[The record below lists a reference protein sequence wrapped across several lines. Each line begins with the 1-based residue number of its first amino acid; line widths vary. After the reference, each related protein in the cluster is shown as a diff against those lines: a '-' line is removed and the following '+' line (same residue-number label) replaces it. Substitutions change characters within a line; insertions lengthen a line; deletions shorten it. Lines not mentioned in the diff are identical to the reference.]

1 MKSIPFLTTL
11 LCSALVFTQPTQA
24 GPGHD
29 HGDSAPVANSNGPQR
44 LPDGSLFVPKAT
56 QHQLGVR
63 TFPVQQAE
71 LAQTLELNGTV
82 VMDPSAGGKVQA
94 LLAGR
99 IEASAKGLPSLGQR
113 VKQGEVLAFIV
124 ASTGAL
130 ERASQQAQIAALQAD
145 SALAEKNLA
154 RLRELSD
161 SVPRKEIDAANANLN
176 SIRAQITALKAGT
189 QAREALIAPIS
200 GVIAASNVVA
210 GQVVDVRDP
219 IFEILDP
226 TRLRIEALAYDPAQV
241 QGIQGG
247 YLALG
252 EQQVP
257 LNLVGSAHSL
267 REQALPLLFRGE
279 GTQQLTQL
287 ALGQKVQVFVQTARR
302 ISGFALPAA
311 ALMKNAS
318 NQSILWVKT
327 NPERFE
333 PRLVT
338 FEVLDGVQI
347 AVTSGLATGDRVVAQ
362 AAILINQIR

>member
-11 LCSALVFTQPTQA
+11 LCTALVFTQPTQA

-29 HGDSAPVANSNGPQR
+29 HGDSAPVANSNAPQR

-63 TFPVQQAE
+63 TLPVQAAE

-226 TRLRIEALAYDPAQV
+226 TRLRVEALAYDPAQV

-267 REQALPLLFRGE
+267 REQALPLLFQGE
-279 GTQQLTQL
+279 SGVLSQL
-287 ALGQKVQVFVQTARR
+287 ALGQKISVFVQTARR
-302 ISGFALPAA
+302 ISGFALPSA

-327 NPERFE
+327 QPERFE

-347 AVTSGLATGDRVVAQ
+347 AVTSGLATGDRVVVQ